1 MNLNNDGLEEKVVIA
16 GIEDI
21 ESMVLLNDKIYP
33 KEWHVSPAYIELI
46 MESNPEVYKIMKT
59 STGVKG
65 IYGLF
70 PLNK

>member
-1 MNLNNDGLEEKVVIA
+1 MNVNNDGLEERVIIA

-33 KEWHVSPAYIELI
+33 KEWHVSPAYIRLI
-46 MESNPEVYKIMKT
+46 MDRNPEVYKIIKKT
-59 STGVKG
+59 AGEKV
-65 IYGLF
+65 IYWLF